1 MELDDVLVAIR
12 QQADQL
18 LCEARSARSM
28 TDLDRI
34 KAGKTEIQQRLSM
47 CRERF
52 EAARRTAV

>member
-1 MELDDVLVAIR
+1 
-12 QQADQL
+12 
-18 LCEARSARSM
+18 M